1 MLQYLQL
8 FNYTQQLW
16 QTLYVGNLKFTK
28 LHEEKYTIPSG
39 LSGDRVLQNDQN
51 E

>member
-1 MLQYLQL
+1 M
-8 FNYTQQLW
+8 QQLW
-16 QTLYVGNLKFTK
+16 QTLYIGNLQFIK
-28 LHEEKYTIPSG
+28 LHKEKYTIPSG